1 MAVNPFSMPVTESSL
16 NSSERVYKAIK
27 DFEKI
32 VMNPP
37 VSEDSVFWGYA
48 NDMALPEESNE
59 YVINTI
65 VSHVEHGTPVTRYEW
80 DEDEGRYVARIYKL
94 EEMILQV
101 DSYSD
106 EPEAARMRAECVSAV
121 VRTPL
126 GVDFF
131 KKYGLSSLYA
141 DPPRNTTVV
150 VDAEKYVHR
159 WTVNVHLT
167 YTHAMTLNADGFE
180 AATVDVVN
188 VDVRFPP
195 SNEEKQR

>member
-1 MAVNPFSMPVTESSL
+1 MGVRNFPMAPTASTLDSR
-16 NSSERVYKAIK
+16 ERVYKAIK
-27 DFEKI
+27 DFEKV

-37 VSEDSVFWGYA
+37 VSEDSIFWGYA
-48 NDMALPEESNE
+48 NDLALPSGSNE

-80 DEDEGRYVARIYKL
+80 DEKFSNFVARVFKL
-94 EEMILQV
+94 EEMVLQV
-101 DSYSD
+101 DCYSD
-106 EPEAARMRAECVSAV
+106 DPESARMRAECLGAIS
-121 VRTPL
+121 RTSL

-131 KKYGLSSLYA
+131 RQHGLSSLYA

-159 WTVNVHLT
+159 WTVDVHLT
-167 YTHAMTLNADGFE
+167 YTHAMTLDADGFDS
-180 AATVDVVN
+180 ATVDVVN

-195 SNEEKQR
+195 R

>member
-1 MAVNPFSMPVTESSL
+1 MAPTASTLDSR
-16 NSSERVYKAIK
+16 ERVYKAIK
-27 DFEKI
+27 DFEKV

-37 VSEDSVFWGYA
+37 VSEDSIFWGYA
-48 NDMALPEESNE
+48 NDLALPSGSNE

-80 DEDEGRYVARIYKL
+80 DEKFSNFVARVFKL
-94 EEMILQV
+94 EEMVLQV
-101 DSYSD
+101 DCYSD
-106 EPEAARMRAECVSAV
+106 DPESARMRAECLGAIS
-121 VRTPL
+121 RTSL

-131 KKYGLSSLYA
+131 RQHGLSSLYA

-159 WTVNVHLT
+159 WTVDVHLT
-167 YTHAMTLNADGFE
+167 YTHAMTLDADGFDS
-180 AATVDVVN
+180 ATVDVVN

-195 SNEEKQR
+195 R